1 MVTPDDAMEHMDRVV
16 IAVTAA
22 QRDPQRQGHHIDA
35 ALTATG
41 DLQRALILCRL
52 DYDHNQIRRTK
63 A

>member
-22 QRDPQRQGHHIDA
+22 QRDPRRQAHHLDA

-52 DYDHNQIRRTK
+52 DYDHQPRRTK